1 MITSVSFDMDGTLCD
16 FYGVPEWLSCLMNE
30 DTYPYEVAAPLIHMA
45 TLARR
50 IHQLQA
56 LGVKVKIISWL
67 SKNGSDDFNEAV
79 TATKID
85 WLAKHLPSVKFDE
98 IIIVPYG
105 TPKEIFSDGIL
116 FDDEER
122 NRENW
127 NKAGEN
133 MNSFNVGNILEVLK
147 MVTEM

>member
-1 MITSVSFDMDGTLCD
+1 MITSVSFDMDGTLAD
-16 FYGVPEWLSCLMNE
+16 FYGVPEWLSCLMDE
-30 DTYPYEVAAPLIHMA
+30 DTYPYEVAAPLIHMS

-67 SKNGSDDFNEAV
+67 SKNGSDEYNDAV
-79 TATKID
+79 TTAKIN

-98 IIIVPYG
+98 VVIVPYG

-122 NRENW
+122 NRKNW
-127 NKAGEN
+127 SDAGDS
-133 MNSFNVGNILEVLK
+133 MWSFDVDNILGALK
-147 MVTEM
+147 WIAEM